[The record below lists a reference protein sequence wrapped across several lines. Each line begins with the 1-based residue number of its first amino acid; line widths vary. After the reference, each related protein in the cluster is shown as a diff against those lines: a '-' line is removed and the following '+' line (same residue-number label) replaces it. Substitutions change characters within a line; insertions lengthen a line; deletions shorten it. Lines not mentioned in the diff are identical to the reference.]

1 MWLVLGPKR
10 GLQSM
15 LGVFFVKDPD
25 VWHSDGVHKYVN
37 IISKLLEEITVT
49 KALRNEYTLLLGQRL
64 GSY

>member
-1 MWLVLGPKR
+1 
-10 GLQSM
+10 M